1 MDNEQILGQFKNGNF
16 HGQGALY
23 CANGDKYTGGW
34 VEDKKS
40 GHGVFIWFTG
50 DRYEGQYKDDMRN
63 GKGIY
68 YYATGNRYRGDW
80 IDGKMTGHGVFV
92 WSTGDRYEMRC
103 SPMSRHHSL

>member
-1 MDNEQILGQFKNGNF
+1 
-16 HGQGALY
+16 
-23 CANGDKYTGGW
+23 
-34 VEDKKS
+34 
-40 GHGVFIWFTG
+40 
-50 DRYEGQYKDDMRN
+50 MRN